1 MKSLKCGE
9 KADMLEN
16 LGCKEK
22 LGDESSAFSFSF
34 MYTEL
39 VAEEADN
46 TRNTSGHKQK
56 KNQQSLTLSSQTT
69 RKVVA
74 L

>member
-9 KADMLEN
+9 KVDMQEY

-34 MYTEL
+34 IYTI
-39 VAEEADN
+39 EE
-46 TRNTSGHKQK
+46 
-56 KNQQSLTLSSQTT
+56 NQ
-69 RKVVA
+69 
-74 L
+74 